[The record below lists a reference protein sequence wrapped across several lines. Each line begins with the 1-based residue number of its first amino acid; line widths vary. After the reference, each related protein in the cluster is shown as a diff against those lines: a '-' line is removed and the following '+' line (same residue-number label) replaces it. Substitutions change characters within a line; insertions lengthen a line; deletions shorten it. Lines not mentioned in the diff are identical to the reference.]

1 MLDRPFT
8 RDEYL
13 RRVARVREEM
23 VRLGLDGL
31 LLTSGPNLTYLSGYP
46 SPLRAGSR
54 PFIFLLPQ
62 AGTPILI
69 VHTGRE
75 REARGYS
82 WVDEIRTYHGLSRAP
97 LPEIIEAFHDAGL
110 MQGQVGA
117 ELGAEQSLDVPVGDF
132 LELRRQLPAVHVADA
147 GPALWPARMRKSTAE
162 IACVREA
169 CTTTTRAYE
178 RTFEQARA
186 GMTEAEVARL
196 MMVASLEAGGGSP
209 WMIIT
214 SGTGNYDL
222 ASKLPSR
229 RRLGAGDFVWMDSG
243 SAVGGYWS
251 DFSRA
256 GVVGGATAAQRDA
269 QNRIHEITMLGV
281 DAVRPGV
288 TTGEVARRCNEALAR
303 LDLPITSCVSALAA
317 RVGHGLGLMT
327 TELPHVAEDD
337 ETVLEP
343 GMIVTVEPGVA
354 TSFGIFHVEENVL
367 VTEQGHEVLSEA
379 PRELATIAVT

>member
-1 MLDRPFT
+1 MFDQPFP
-8 RDEYL
+8 RDEYAA
-13 RRVARVREEM
+13 RVARVRGAM
-23 VRLGLDGL
+23 ARLGLDGM

-46 SPLRAGSR
+46 SPLRSGSR
-54 PFIFLLPQ
+54 PFILLLPLSG
-62 AGTPILI
+62 APILI

-75 REARGYS
+75 LEARGYS
-82 WVDEIRTYHGLSRAP
+82 WVEEIRTYHGLSRAP
-97 LPEIIEAFHDAGL
+97 LVEIIEAFEDAGL
-110 MQGQVGA
+110 AQGRVGC
-117 ELGAEQSLDVPVGDF
+117 ELGGEQSLDLPVCDF
-132 LELRRQLPAVHVADA
+132 LELRGRLPGVRFVD
-147 GPALWPARMRKSTAE
+147 GGGALWAARMRKSATE
-162 IACVREA
+162 IACVRRA
-169 CTTTTRAYE
+169 CAATARAYSL
-178 RTFEQARA
+178 TFQLARA
-186 GMTEAEVARL
+186 GMTEADVARL
-196 MMVASLEAGGGSP
+196 MTVASIEAGGGSP
-209 WMIIT
+209 WVIIT
-214 SGTGNYDL
+214 SGAGNYDL
-222 ASKLPSR
+222 ASKLPSPR
-229 RRLGAGDFVWMDSG
+229 CLEPGDFVWMDSG
-243 SAVGGYWS
+243 CTVAGYWS
-251 DFSRA
+251 DFGRA

-303 LDLPITSCVSALAA
+303 LDLPITSCISDLAA

-379 PRELATIAVT
+379 PRELATIATT